1 MCLFASEPPL
11 PDETVCCAPARV
23 AARVMQRCYRGMA
36 GFMPADDSGN
46 LISFLLKH
54 LFDMGFNAI

>member
-1 MCLFASEPPL
+1 
-11 PDETVCCAPARV
+11 
-23 AARVMQRCYRGMA
+23 MA